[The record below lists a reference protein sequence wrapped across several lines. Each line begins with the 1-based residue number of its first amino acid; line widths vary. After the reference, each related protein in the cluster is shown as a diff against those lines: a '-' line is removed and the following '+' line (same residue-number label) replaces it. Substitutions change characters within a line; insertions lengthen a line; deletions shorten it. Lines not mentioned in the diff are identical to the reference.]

1 MSDKAKI
8 NIEKRIFNLGQNE
21 KFILEYPSN
30 YNEITEQKLSNLQ
43 KEYDYANSN
52 KNIINTNSE
61 KYYQRIDEEKKE
73 DEEQNK
79 EIKLEP
85 QEGFIEIKKKN
96 TNININENINKEN
109 DDDDEINSDD
119 FYEVEE
125 KENKE
130 KNNNK
135 NIFNNNKVNNINND
149 IEEKKRSISPVGN
162 RENVISSMKKLN
174 FKAPKWAENM
184 TDNDFINMARNKI
197 FPK

>member
-109 DDDDEINSDD
+109 DDDEINSDD

-135 NIFNNNKVNNINND
+135 NIF
-149 IEEKKRSISPVGN
+149 KKKGVY
-162 RENVISSMKKLN
+162 LL
-174 FKAPKWAENM
+174 
-184 TDNDFINMARNKI
+184 
-197 FPK
+197 